1 MPRRSLQLN
10 DFSGGLNTKSSPR
23 DIAPNQ
29 VIKADN
35 VNLHN
40 PGLILSS
47 STSSAKLSTANA
59 PNAQT
64 TAGYG
69 AFMFNSQYNT
79 DISGTEGNAVQ
90 VFAFPEN
97 NASGTSTKILTY
109 ARNFG
114 STGVFLLNEDTRDAQ
129 IDMQTENEVLPV
141 YYYVDGSL
149 FVSDEKVVEET
160 TNEQPRRL
168 VYVKDA
174 TRLGTD
180 ISSANKW
187 VDTTLKIETSDTQF
201 EDISNAD
208 AFSTNPSADG
218 EFSIIVQTDPTLDS
232 QDFGTIVK
240 TGSTEK
246 LVTTT
251 NPNETNPDQTADIRL
266 TDTVIYLTLQGI
278 DDNLSSQSLTYAV
291 TVDATTTN
299 VYSAGAFNNTNMMG
313 NIIYINNEAMR
324 VRKVSAINGSS
335 TGDILEVT
343 VDRAVFTGTPL
354 EHAGTSEVQ
363 VALETNITVT
373 GGGWEAGSYEFC
385 HTVVDLQDNE
395 TLPQT
400 PKSDLFAITSGAY
413 FTGVKFRIKDAGTW
427 RMNEKGV
434 RVYTRKK
441 DGNGRWILFL
451 DVDYQR
457 GVRKNLFEDYQA
469 LSQVDTLYH
478 ENSTAFDIVN
488 PSLDTY
494 ESINGYSQ
502 DEESIDI
509 GTGNATA
516 TAGGFKAATVC
527 ARRAWVANVKK
538 NGEVYDDR
546 IYYTPVNRFATFP
559 DSYYLDI
566 GINDGDSFTA
576 LHSLGNRLLAFK
588 QKKLYVINVSSS
600 SDAGWYLEAEYDGM
614 GCIFQNAVS
623 KTPFGVCWVN
633 RDGVYIFDGTSA
645 PKELTARL
653 DDDLWQKGQELSDA
667 LLKPS
672 ISYEPKYKQLYV
684 LQDSAM
690 TSNSGVETE
699 DRVFCY
705 DFATQG
711 WTTRQCIGSQDVSN
725 FVESFDGVYFF
736 KHSDDKIHKLTNDSG
751 TQSIDLRTK
760 DIDFGNPGLVK
771 RVNRVFVTAR
781 GNGTNLTLGYAND
794 GESTYND
801 LSAQALG
808 TEYAIKEFTIDTAD
822 RNCESMAL
830 KITADGSIDIN
841 DINID
846 YRQTNKRPS

>member
-29 VIKADN
+29 VTKADN

-79 DISGTEGNAVQ
+79 DVSGTEGNAVQ

-97 NASGTSTKILTY
+97 NTSGTSTKILTY
-109 ARNFG
+109 ARDFG
-114 STGVFLLNEDTRDAQ
+114 STGNFTLNEASGDAQ

-149 FVSDEKVVEET
+149 FVSDEKVVDET
-160 TNEQPRRL
+160 TDEQPRRL

-187 VDTTLKIETSDTQF
+187 VDTTLKIETSTTQF
-201 EDISNAD
+201 EDISNTD
-208 AFSTNPSADG
+208 TFSTNPSDDG
-218 EFSIIVQTDPTLDS
+218 EFSVILQTDPTFDS
-232 QDFGTIVK
+232 QDFNTIIK
-240 TGSTEK
+240 TSSTEK

-251 NPNETNPDQTADIRL
+251 NPDETNPDQTADIRI
-266 TDTVIYLTLQGI
+266 TDKIIYLTLQGV
-278 DDNLSSQSLTYAV
+278 DDDLSSQSLDYKAGDPLT
-291 TVDATTTN
+291 D
-299 VYSAGAFNNTNMMG
+299 VYPAGAFTSANMDG
-313 NIIYINNEAMR
+313 KIIYINGEAMR
-324 VRKVSAINGSS
+324 VRGVSYKS
-335 TGDILEVT
+335 TPTNSNDILQLI
-343 VDRAVFTGTPL
+343 VDRAVFTENPL
-354 EHAGTSEVQ
+354 EHAGASEVQ
-363 VALETNITVT
+363 VVQETSIAVT

-385 HTVVDLQDNE
+385 HTVIDLQDNE

-400 PKSDLFAITSGAY
+400 PKTDLFAITSGAY

-427 RMNEKGV
+427 RINEKGV
-434 RVYTRKK
+434 RIYTRKK

-469 LSQVDTLYH
+469 LEQVDTLYH

-509 GTGNATA
+509 GTGNATG

-559 DSYYLDI
+559 DTYYLDI

-653 DDDLWQKGQELSDA
+653 DDDLWQKGQELSDV

-699 DRVFCY
+699 NRVFCY

-711 WTTRQCIGSQDVSN
+711 WTTRQCVGSQDVSN

-760 DIDFGNPGLVK
+760 DLDFGNPGLVK

-801 LSAQALG
+801 LASQALG
-808 TEYAIKEFTIDTAD
+808 TEYSIKEFTIDTVD

-830 KITADGSIDIN
+830 KITADGTIDIN